1 VVSGG
6 CEKIAP
12 VRTSGGLEK
21 EGQFGKPES
30 NTILLFIAYLG
41 FISLGLPD
49 TLIGVAWP
57 SVREQFDLPQSALA
71 LIFFGSGC
79 SYFVSSFFSGRF
91 LKLFRIGTLLAASSA
106 LVACSGFG
114 YAAAPVWAL
123 FAACSLLHGLGSGAI
138 DSGLNHYVAHHFSA
152 RHMNWLHGCYSIG
165 AMLGPLIMTSFIT
178 SSGSWRSGYHTVA
191 IILLVLATLFA
202 LTRRRWDDN
211 NAPED
216 QTTSE
221 PSATT
226 AETLRSG
233 LVWMHIVLFFI
244 YTGLEVTVGQ
254 WSFTVLTE
262 ARGISTQTAG
272 LWVTGYWASIAAG
285 RFLFGIIVE
294 RLGADR
300 LLRISMATAVIGTV
314 LFAMNVVPAVA
325 LIIIGLGLAAI
336 FPCLMART
344 PGRLGKA
351 LAAHAI
357 GMQVS
362 AAMLGAAFLPSA
374 AGFLAEQM
382 SLEVVTKAAVG
393 MAIGLLLVHEMVL
406 RGKEENVTK

>member
-1 VVSGG
+1 MAGRLRSCELRALNTQGELRISGS
-6 CEKIAP
+6 K
-12 VRTSGGLEK
+12 
-21 EGQFGKPES
+21 
-30 NTILLFIAYLG
+30 TILLFIAYLG

-57 SVREQFDLPQSALA
+57 SVRGHFNVSQSALA
-71 LIFFGSGC
+71 WIFFGSGC
-79 SYFVSSFFSGRF
+79 SYFLSSFFSGRF

-106 LVACSGFG
+106 LVASSGFG
-114 YAAAPVWAL
+114 YATAPVWTL

-152 RHMNWLHGCYSIG
+152 RHMNWLHGCYSVG

-178 SSGSWRSGYHTVA
+178 GRGSWRSGYLTVA
-191 IILLVLATLFA
+191 MILLILATLFA
-202 LTRRRWDDN
+202 LTRRRWDNN
-211 NAPED
+211 NATED
-216 QTTSE
+216 QAASD

-226 AETLRSG
+226 AETLGSG
-233 LVWMHIVLFFI
+233 LVWMHIVLFFV

-285 RFLFGIIVE
+285 RFLFGMIVE

-300 LLRISMATAVIGTV
+300 LLRISTATAVLGTM
-314 LFAMNVVPAVA
+314 LFAMNIMAAVA

-344 PGRLGKA
+344 PERLGKA

-362 AAMLGAAFLPSA
+362 AAMLGAAALPSL
-374 AGFLAEQM
+374 AGFLAERM
-382 SLEVVTKAAVG
+382 SLEVVGKTAVG
-393 MAIGLLLVHEMVL
+393 MAACLFLLHEFVL
-406 RGKEENVTK
+406 RTRPRT

>member
-1 VVSGG
+1 MRR
-6 CEKIAP
+6 CE
-12 VRTSGGLEK
+12 VRGALEK
-21 EGQFGKPES
+21 KGHLGTPR

-57 SVREQFDLPQSALA
+57 SVREHFDVPQSALA
-71 LIFFGSGC
+71 WVFFGTGC

-114 YAAAPVWAL
+114 YAMAPIWTL

-178 SSGSWRSGYHTVA
+178 RSGSWRSGYLAVA
-191 IILLVLATLFA
+191 IILLILATLFV
-202 LTRRRWDDN
+202 LTRRLWDN
-211 NAPED
+211 NHAPED
-216 QTTSE
+216 QSTSE
-221 PSATT
+221 RSATT
-226 AETLRSG
+226 GETLRSG
-233 LVWMHIVLFFI
+233 LVWMHIVLFFL

-262 ARGISTQTAG
+262 SRGIATQTAG
-272 LWVTGYWASIAAG
+272 LWVTGYWASIAVG
-285 RFLFGIIVE
+285 RFLFGMIVE

-300 LLRISMATAVIGTV
+300 LLRISMVTAVIGTV

-325 LIIIGLGLAAI
+325 LVIIGLGLAAI

-344 PGRLGKA
+344 PERLGKA

-362 AAMLGAAFLPSA
+362 AAMIGAAALPSV

-382 SLEVVTKAAVG
+382 SLEVITKAAVG
-393 MAIGLLLVHEMVL
+393 MAVGVLLVHEVVL
-406 RGKEENVTK
+406 RGTARA